1 MAATRNDPNSA
12 GPPPEP
18 VEAPGQERITITD
31 HIEGGHLPP
40 TVTADHRATLLE
52 YRRARGRQHVRD
64 WYAGLRIKKFPEDL
78 RVFEHVLWA
87 SRAQVVVELGTH
99 LGGSALWFRD
109 RLRTQAGYGRVPD
122 GIRVISVDLDQER
135 VAALLH
141 DADPSFAREITLVA
155 GDITDPSVADR
166 VADLV
171 PAAARCLV
179 VEDTLHEYATT
190 TAALRNFARLVP
202 EGGFFVVED
211 GIVDD
216 PDLCPPGMPG
226 GVVPAVTDWLAT
238 EQGSAFTTR
247 RDLELYGVTSHPH
260 GWLQRT
266 ARE

>member
-1 MAATRNDPNSA
+1 MR
-12 GPPPEP
+12 GPPVARP
-18 VEAPGQERITITD
+18 VETPGQERITITD
-31 HIEGGHLPP
+31 HIEVAQLPP
-40 TVTADHRATLLE
+40 TVTADHEATLLE

-78 RVFEHVLWA
+78 RVFEHVMWS

-109 RLRTQAGYGRVPD
+109 RLRTQAGYGRVPEA
-122 GIRVISVDLDQER
+122 IRVISVDLDQDR
-135 VAALLH
+135 AAGLLRA
-141 DADPSFAREITLVA
+141 ADPAFEREITLVA
-155 GDITDPSVADR
+155 GDVTDPRLVDR
-166 VADLV
+166 VADLI
-171 PAAARCLV
+171 PPGARCLV

-190 TAALRNFARLVP
+190 TAALRNFAHLVP

-226 GVVPAVTDWLAT
+226 GVLPAIADWLAT
-238 EQGSAFTTR
+238 EQGGAFTTR

-260 GWLQRT
+260 GWLQRIE
-266 ARE
+266 AGG